1 MIRVTENLKLVR
13 DLLANSAIQAERDPS
28 SVRLLAVSKK
38 QPVARI
44 LEAAEA
50 GQRDF
55 GENQVQEGL
64 RKIVDLSSKGLCWH
78 FIGRLQA
85 NKTRDVAEH
94 FDWVHSIDRLKL
106 AERLSR
112 QRPDTMAPLNVCL
125 QVNLDGESSK
135 SGVDPGALKELAQ
148 AVAELPNLALRGLM
162 CIPAV
167 RTDFEQQRRPFRKLR
182 ELKESL
188 STTAV
193 PLDTLSMGMSNDF
206 RAAVVEGAT
215 IVRIG
220 TAVFGARP

>member
-13 DLLANSAIQAERDPS
+13 DLLAHSAIQAERDPA
-28 SVRLLAVSKK
+28 SVQLLAVSKK

-44 LEAAEA
+44 LEAAGA

-64 RKIVDLSSKGLCWH
+64 LKIAELSSNDLCWH
-78 FIGRLQA
+78 FIGRLQS

-94 FDWVHSIDRLKL
+94 FDWVHSIDRLQL

-112 QRPDTMAPLNVCL
+112 QRPPMMAPLNVCL
-125 QVNLDGESSK
+125 QVNIDAESSK
-135 SGVDPGALKELAQ
+135 SGVDPGALPELVR

-162 CIPAV
+162 CIPAA
-167 RTDFEQQRRPFRKLR
+167 RTDFEEQRQAFAKLR
-182 ELKESL
+182 RLKESL
-188 STTAV
+188 STAAV

-206 RAAVVEGAT
+206 RAAIIEGAT
-215 IVRIG
+215 IVRVG
-220 TAVFGARP
+220 TAVFGARS